1 MRVLRALADPAI
13 SGVTPDLLLLAV
25 QKPVRRRQV
34 VNVGGRSLQMV
45 HQTPGV
51 GADVQ
56 LHPEMPLVPLPRL
69 VHLRVAGVALV
80 LGRRRRRDDGGV
92 NDAALLQ
99 QNPPLGQVIPDLPK
113 QKVRQSVALQPVA
126 EVGIVVSSGTF
137 SSTAPAKRR
146 MLSASQAGPPSADRS
161 GCRTAE
167 RSARAASPTA
177 DAAVAPSCRRP
188 SDTPA
193 QCGPPGAPRGSG
205 RPSAPERSRGASCA
219 SCDRIRGWQRSIAE
233 GAACRDPPKERR
245 GAR

>member
-1 MRVLRALADPAI
+1 MVAETALPGA
-13 SGVTPDLLLLAV
+13 S
-25 QKPVRRRQV
+25 VRRWPGGMAICHDTSR
-34 VNVGGRSLQMV
+34 GRSLRMV

-56 LHPEMPLVPLPRL
+56 LHPEMPLFPLLGP
-69 VHLRVAGVALV
+69 VHLRIAGVALV
-80 LGRRRRRDDGGV
+80 PGRRRRRNDGGV

-99 QNPPLGQVIPDLPK
+99 QNPPLGQAIPDIPK

-146 MLSASQAGPPSADRS
+146 MLSASQAGPPSTGRS

-177 DAAVAPSCRRP
+177 DAAVAPCRRP

-193 QCGPPGAPRGSG
+193 QCGLPGAPRGSG
-205 RPSAPERSRGASCA
+205 RPSVPKRSRGA

-233 GAACRDPPKERR
+233 GAACQDPPPKKAVAQNS
-245 GAR
+245 GCTPDAQ